1 MARDFECIVLAR
13 NKGVRAFTG
22 SPMQELVLV
31 QPSGTLGKESAREAA
46 QADAAREFEAR
57 LAECGPLAYRVAR
70 GVLRNSADAEDV
82 AQEALLRAYRS
93 FDRLRDRNRFRAW
106 LVRIS
111 FRLALDR
118 LRSAKRRE
126 QRDVLWSQP
135 VHQPPA
141 ATAEDLAASSEFQ
154 AHLDRALAELP
165 EKLRL
170 VLLLAAMEGHT
181 IDEIAAL
188 LGIPVGTVKSR
199 IFVARKQLAEKLRC
213 HVNLTKTR

>member
-1 MARDFECIVLAR
+1 MARDFECIVPAR
-13 NKGVRAFTG
+13 NKSVRAFTG
-22 SPMQELVLV
+22 SPMQELVLI

-46 QADAAREFEAR
+46 QADATRKFAAR

-93 FDRLRDRNRFRAW
+93 FDRLRDRNRFCAW

-135 VHQPPA
+135 AHQPPA

-154 AHLDRALAELP
+154 AHLDRALEELP

-188 LGIPVGTVKSR
+188 LGIPAGTVKSR

-213 HVNLTKTR
+213 HVNITKTR